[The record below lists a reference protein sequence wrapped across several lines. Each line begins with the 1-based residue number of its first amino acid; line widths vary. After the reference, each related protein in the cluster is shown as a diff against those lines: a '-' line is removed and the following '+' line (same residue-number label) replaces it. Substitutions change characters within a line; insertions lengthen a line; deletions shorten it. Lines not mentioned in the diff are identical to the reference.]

1 MKQDTDKDLTHLS
14 QLLEDLEQISLDDI
28 AMIPEDKQHLM
39 AENIENLQ
47 DQLKEVMN
55 ENRLLH

>member
-1 MKQDTDKDLTHLS
+1 MKQDTEKDLTHLS

-39 AENIENLQ
+39 AESIETLQ
-47 DQLKEVMN
+47 DQLKEVMSD
-55 ENRLLH
+55 NRLLH